1 MMKNVTKTETRVH
14 EQDAV
19 NVRVDLNT
27 LEAQIDAIRTNN
39 GFVSI
44 RGYKSESGRVANI
57 LVQPLGENGYT
68 RLVKESLDQVKA
80 GNVTKPDNVDQD
92 VWDKAI
98 ESQSAS
104 WEKTLGEG
112 HGRKD
117 NFEKKEDKKE
127 FYKHADNGD
136 TMYIKNIRIMRKD
149 VITEGVFKPV
159 NSRPLTIAK
168 KLLVKQTPVNKYKGC
183 FILGKGKFDSLHIQG
198 EVLLSE

>member
-1 MMKNVTKTETRVH
+1 MMKNVTKTRVH

-57 LVQPLGENGYT
+57 LVQPLGPNGYE
-68 RLVKESLDQVKA
+68 RLVKESLEQVKS

-92 VWDKAI
+92 VWEKAI
-98 ESQSAS
+98 ESQLTS
-104 WEKTLGEG
+104 WEKTLAGG
-112 HGRKD
+112 HGRKN

-127 FYKHADNGD
+127 FYQHVDNGN
-136 TMYIKNIRIMRKD
+136 TMYIKNIRIIRKN
-149 VITEGVFKPV
+149 VITEGEYKKV

-168 KLLVKQTPVNKYKGC
+168 KLLVKQTPVNKYQGC
-183 FILGKGKFDSLHIQG
+183 FKLDTGKFDSIHIQG